1 MLKEVSGQTHGFE
14 EMTLKKKKKTEPT
27 KSQLNVQAQTTILS
41 GKK

>member
-14 EMTLKKKKKTEPT
+14 EMTLKKKKTEPT